1 MRPWRQRYVANTL
14 AVLLEQA
21 DMQQIESVP
30 RGRDTTIIAKSEEAS
45 AGTNMINSLY
55 YYMIACIHSRGWLR
69 LVVII
74 GSAGAVV
81 VAMVPLQ
88 QESPVCCRALS
99 LQG

>member
-45 AGTNMINSLY
+45 AGTNMISSL

-88 QESPVCCRALS
+88 QESPVCCRALN